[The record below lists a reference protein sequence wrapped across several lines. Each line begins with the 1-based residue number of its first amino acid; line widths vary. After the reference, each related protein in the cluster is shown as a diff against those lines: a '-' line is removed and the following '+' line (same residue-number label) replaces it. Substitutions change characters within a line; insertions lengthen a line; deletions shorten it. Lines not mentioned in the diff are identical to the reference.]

1 MIRYTTERL
10 GEGSWEVR
18 EVTPGHPELLVAT
31 FHEDIRSKPVKGK
44 YGPELAMIDA
54 AQMRAGI
61 FATVMEQLIARGEIE
76 LGE

>member
-18 EVTPGHPELLVAT
+18 EVGPGTSLLVAT
-31 FHEDIRSKPVKGK
+31 FHEDTRSKPVKGK
-44 YGPELAMIDA
+44 YGPELAMVDA

-61 FATVMEQLIARGEIE
+61 FATVMEKLLASGEIE